1 MARVRPCAMKTNIA
15 SMVLL
20 ACALPACA
28 SSSAGRGRTAAKT
41 AAATARLGYSDG
53 RMFAVTHTLA
63 STPAVAPT
71 GEWHADAGRIL
82 GSVCG
87 LDVDFHGEYWGRR
100 LDVSGFTAQSPRL
113 GLSTNAHPMRFD
125 VRDDKRGRQILGTLP
140 DRDGLVPIELYL
152 TPDSL
157 VGTVGLRH
165 YALTRGADDELR
177 GTMQAP
183 TFSGEQTMP
192 FVVRGA
198 QELWQMPASDQ
209 AVLVPL
215 MLSCLQ
221 GMPGSRRSE
230 HFVLGV
236 DFRNRQVSA
245 APPIS
250 RSPRS

>member
-1 MARVRPCAMKTNIA
+1 MKTKIA

-28 SSSAGRGRTAAKT
+28 SSSAGHGKAA
-41 AAATARLGYSDG
+41 ARLGYSDG

-63 STPAVAPT
+63 STPVVAPT
-71 GEWHADAGRIL
+71 GGWHADAGRIL

-100 LDVSGFTAQSPRL
+100 LDVSGFTAQSTRL
-113 GLSTNAHPMRFD
+113 GLSTDAHPMRFD
-125 VRDDKRGRQILGTLP
+125 VRDSSQGRQIFGMLP
-140 DRDGLVPIELYL
+140 DRGGLTPIELYL

-165 YALTRGADDELR
+165 YALSRSDDDELR

-183 TFSGEQTMP
+183 TFSGEEKMP
-192 FVVRGA
+192 FVIRGA

-221 GMPGSRRSE
+221 GMPGSRRNE

-236 DFRNRQVSA
+236 DFRNQRVSA

-250 RSPRS
+250 RAPRS